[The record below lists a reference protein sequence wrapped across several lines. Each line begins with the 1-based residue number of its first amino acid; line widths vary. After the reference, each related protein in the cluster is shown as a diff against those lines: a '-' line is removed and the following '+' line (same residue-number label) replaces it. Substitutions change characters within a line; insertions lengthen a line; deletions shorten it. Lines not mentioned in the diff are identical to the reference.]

1 MKTTSTPKEYTG
13 EYVKYESPVIPVT
26 PDNYQDEFLYG
37 KSIEKI
43 KAKQVSGFGSNVYM
57 GNVSYNST
65 GVKTVTVGFRPK
77 MVKIWANNTQSFSF

>member
-13 EYVKYESPVIPVT
+13 EYVKYEPPVIPVT

-37 KSIEKI
+37 KSVEKI
-43 KAKQVSGFGSNVYM
+43 SSKQVEGAGSRVAM

-65 GVKTVTVGFRPK
+65 GIKTVTV
-77 MVKIWANNTQSFSF
+77 